1 MGRIFAQAVDVI
13 EYTATT
19 NIDYSTSYLLN
30 YGRDV
35 KMPQLSPL
43 INEWAVKNKV
53 FLFDF
58 DNWYFRS
65 DITTGFLHDY
75 VHEIVKT
82 HDYVLV
88 CEQHPF
94 STIDEKYILRHR
106 QIVEVVMPVIKTMF
120 ATSDWNNWNKNRVS
134 NYTFLPTWY
143 FEQRNFAKNHNYNKV
158 TFSNDRPYVFS
169 CVNKANLRPEKLYNY
184 IKCYQQR
191 TSDWF
196 LTAYQV
202 PDLPA
207 EVLGCNNDQN
217 KLWQEEIR
225 PGLKQFD
232 QDLENFIGKNVTAAQ
247 DEVTTVAFSMLFP
260 GYTQAHVNLAIEH
273 SMEFPIMSEK
283 TFKPFAAGQLPIFL
297 GYPGIAGAVRTLGF
311 DIFDDIIPHD
321 SYDNVT
327 FNVNTDQVW
336 QFWSNRVDAVHQL
349 IDTLNLTEFKKQI
362 ISPAI
367 RDRRNK
373 NKLHFYRTA
382 IDTMCIQWL
391 DHLLTVVKANNIF
404 TDMR

>member
-1 MGRIFAQAVDVI
+1 MI
-13 EYTATT
+13 EYKAKP

-58 DNWYFRS
+58 DNWYFRP

-75 VHEIVKT
+75 VCEIVKT

-94 STIDEKYILRHR
+94 SPGDEKYILRHQ
-106 QIVEVVMPVIKTMF
+106 QIVEVIMPVIKTMF

-143 FEQRNFAKNHNYNKV
+143 FEQRNFSKNHNYNKV
-158 TFSNDRPYVFS
+158 TFSNDRPYIFS

-184 IKCYQQR
+184 IKCYQKS

-196 LTAYQV
+196 LTAYLV
-202 PDLPA
+202 PDLPDQ
-207 EVLGCNNDQN
+207 VLGCSNEQN
-217 KLWQEEIR
+217 KLWQEEIH
-225 PGLKQFD
+225 PKLKEFD
-232 QDLENFIGKNVTAAQ
+232 QDLENFIGQNTTAAQ

-297 GYPGIAGAVRTLGF
+297 GYPGIAGAARTLGF

-327 FNVNTDQVW
+327 FNENTDQVW
-336 QFWSNRVDAVHQL
+336 QFWSNRVDAVHRL
-349 IDTLNLTEFKKQI
+349 IDNLNLTEFKKQI
-362 ISPAI
+362 VSSKII
-367 RDRRNK
+367 DRRNK

-382 IDTMCIQWL
+382 VDSLCIHWL
-391 DHLLTVVKANNIF
+391 EHLLTVVKANNIF